1 MKIQREQFAA
11 IASALAL
18 VVSGLVGVQ
27 PAAASGTVT
36 TQPAFTITGN
46 QVAVDSGTGVWTSGA
61 VVNQFFACTAA
72 VATAVT
78 TPTATTGQPSQPQPA
93 NCFPLVLQG
102 SEFTGGS
109 LDSPNL
115 GGLNPS
121 PQYVKAYVT
130 YPHVTLVS
138 WNKDENQYVMAASQS
153 FAPTIGSETS
163 PTLSLSGNTVTRSD
177 GGFTGN
183 WGVVNRLYACPSAV
197 PNAVTTPT
205 APGSL
210 VNGCRALFTTN
221 QEDGQPSSYVAATD
235 LTAAFVNA
243 GGPTRAA
250 YNSATHGSHI
260 LALVA
265 TGVAGATTSFSDWPN
280 ALILSTASMEIGA
293 SSSQVVT
300 TPYTGP
306 VVNAPGALKPV
317 APGAKVVLPGSN
329 LTGVSKATINGKDA
343 AVKVNSAGELEIVV
357 PKDLAVGTYDLVVT
371 SDSGVLTVQ
380 DAIRVQTAPN
390 GIKGEAT
397 DVSTKLKEDNTV
409 KVYVTNVVGA
419 GKVQIFL
426 NGKEIAWVN
435 TDNPDDAK
443 LLNEYLVRTLELSE
457 GKNVIEIYVNLK
469 RVDRKAY
476 TLVDDSSKI

>member
-1 MKIQREQFAA
+1 MPIAPPTGAINGANCVEIGVGTAQNTLDLTTATVLTGMGSYSPQTHGVYIVAGWRDYDNNGTAGVNSDDLIWASVGNSVQYIPPVAA
-11 IASALAL
+11 GTLNSMPSFTVSGSVVTFGASASWSAGSSATDYL
-18 VVSGLVGVQ
+18 V
-27 PAAASGTVT
+27 
-36 TQPAFTITGN
+36 
-46 QVAVDSGTGVWTSGA
+46 
-61 VVNQFFACTAA
+61 ACTSSR
-72 VATAVT
+72 
-78 TPTATTGQPSQPQPA
+78 TATTSPVTSTTLTTGCRPLYGDSAMQNPVTDLATAWVNTGNSTVVPYVPS
-93 NCFPLVLQG
+93 
-102 SEFTGGS
+102 THGGYIAIIS
-109 LDSPNL
+109 IAGGVTPNTAV
-115 GGLNPS
+115 S
-121 PQYVKAYVT
+121 TAT
-130 YPHVTLVS
+130 YTY
-138 WNKDENQYVMAASQS
+138 QAASQ
-153 FAPTIGSETS
+153 
-163 PTLSLSGNTVTRSD
+163 
-177 GGFTGN
+177 
-183 WGVVNRLYACPSAV
+183 
-197 PNAVTTPT
+197 
-205 APGSL
+205 
-210 VNGCRALFTTN
+210 
-221 QEDGQPSSYVAATD
+221 
-235 LTAAFVNA
+235 
-243 GGPTRAA
+243 
-250 YNSATHGSHI
+250 
-260 LALVA
+260 
-265 TGVAGATTSFSDWPN
+265 
-280 ALILSTASMEIGA
+280 
-293 SSSQVVT
+293 QVET